1 MGAALVVTLVT
12 GADYVVRAARMSKTP
27 RDKQDDAKTVVSRG
41 DAVSPGGVPA
51 DGPPGDTRDL
61 DGPYL
66 PMPVQAAPDRK
77 TRDRIRPA
85 LRRLKLR
92 G

>member
-12 GADYVVRAARMSKTP
+12 GADYVVRAVRMSKTP
-27 RDKQDDAKTVVSRG
+27 RVKQDDAKTVVSRG
-41 DAVSPGGVPA
+41 TQCPLGTPQ
-51 DGPPGDTRDL
+51 T
-61 DGPYL
+61 
-66 PMPVQAAPDRK
+66 PMARTSRCLHRPRLTAK

-85 LRRLKLR
+85 LRRLRLR